1 VITRITQDEPV
12 NGLGDGDTSPDGFGI
27 GTSSALLRA
36 ERSGIA
42 NGRVYMVS
50 FFASDGTGS
59 SCSGSVSVGV
69 PHDQGKGRVP
79 IDDGQNYDSTAP

>member
-1 VITRITQDEPV
+1 
-12 NGLGDGDTSPDGFGI
+12 
-27 GTSSALLRA
+27 
-36 ERSGIA
+36 
-42 NGRVYMVS
+42 MVS